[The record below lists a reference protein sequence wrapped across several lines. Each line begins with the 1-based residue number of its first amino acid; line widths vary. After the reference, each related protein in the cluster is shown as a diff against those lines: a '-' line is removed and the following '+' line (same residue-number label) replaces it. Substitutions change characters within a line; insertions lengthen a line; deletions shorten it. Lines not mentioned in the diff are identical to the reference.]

1 MKKTRHIQ
9 LVLLTAAL
17 ASCHRN
23 ADQQWT
29 SGNQGHNHNGN
40 NVFIRSDSTA
50 PYTRVYHP
58 NGAGGWYFAFRPY
71 GNYYNGRYRRIGYF
85 SDAISEHSNLGTNGA
100 KSGIVRGGFGESA
113 HGGGEEGG
121 GGAHASS

>member
-17 ASCHRN
+17 GSCHRN

-29 SGNQGHNHNGN
+29 SGNK
-40 NVFIRSDSTA
+40 VYIRSDTSA
-50 PYTRVYHP
+50 PYARVYHP
-58 NGAGGWYFAFRPY
+58 SGIGLWYYAFRPY
-71 GNYYNGRYRRIGYF
+71 GTYYNGHYRRIGYF
-85 SDAISEHSNLGTNGA
+85 SDAISEHSNLGTNEA

-113 HGGGEEGG
+113 HGEGG
-121 GGAHASS
+121 HGEGAHASS

>member
-29 SGNQGHNHNGN
+29 SGDK
-40 NVFIRSDSTA
+40 VYIRSDSTA
-50 PYTRVYHP
+50 PYSRVYHP
-58 NGAGGWYFAFRPY
+58 SAPGLWYFAFRPY
-71 GNYYNGRYRRIGYF
+71 GTWYNGRYRRIGYF
-85 SDAISEHSNLGTNGA
+85 SDAISEHSNLGTNTS

-113 HGGGEEGG
+113 HGGEGEGG
-121 GGAHASS
+121 HASS

>member
-1 MKKTRHIQ
+1 MKKSRHIQ

-29 SGNQGHNHNGN
+29 SGNK
-40 NVFIRSDSTA
+40 VYIRSDSTA
-50 PYTRVYHP
+50 PYARVYHP
-58 NGAGGWYFAFRPY
+58 TSPGLWYFAFRPY
-71 GNYYNGRYRRIGYF
+71 GSWYNGHYRRLGYF
-85 SDAISEHSNLGTNGA
+85 SDAISEHSNLGTNTA

-113 HGGGEEGG
+113 RGEGG
-121 GGAHASS
+121 HASS

>member
-29 SGNQGHNHNGN
+29 SGNK
-40 NVFIRSDSTA
+40 VYIRSDTSA
-50 PYTRVYHP
+50 PYSRVYHP
-58 NGAGGWYFAFRPY
+58 SGLGLWYYAFRPY
-71 GNYYNGRYRRIGYF
+71 GTYYGGRYHRIGYF
-85 SDAISEHSNLGTNGA
+85 SDAISEHSNLGSNEA

-113 HGGGEEGG
+113 HGGGE
-121 GGAHASS
+121 GAHASS

>member
-1 MKKTRHIQ
+1 MKKSRHIQ

-29 SGNQGHNHNGN
+29 SGNK
-40 NVFIRSDSTA
+40 VYIRSDSTA
-50 PYTRVYHP
+50 PYSRVFHP
-58 NGAGGWYFAFRPY
+58 SNPGLWYFAFRPY
-71 GNYYNGRYRRIGYF
+71 GTWYGGHYRRIGYF
-85 SDAISEHSNLGTNGA
+85 SDAISEHSNLGTNTA

-113 HGGGEEGG
+113 RG
-121 GGAHASS
+121 GGADGEGGHASS

>member
-23 ADQQWT
+23 ANQQWT
-29 SGNQGHNHNGN
+29 SGDR
-40 NVFIRSDSTA
+40 VYIRSDSTA
-50 PYTRVYHP
+50 PYSHVYHP
-58 NGAGGWYFAFRPY
+58 SGPGLWYFAFRPY
-71 GNYYNGRYRRIGYF
+71 GTWYNGHYRRMGYF
-85 SDAISEHSNLGTNGA
+85 SDAISEHSNLGTNTT

-113 HGGGEEGG
+113 HGGGEGG
-121 GGAHASS
+121 HASS

>member
-9 LVLLTAAL
+9 LVLLTAVL

-29 SGNQGHNHNGN
+29 SGNK
-40 NVFIRSDSTA
+40 VYIRSDTSA
-50 PYTRVYHP
+50 PYARAYHP
-58 NGAGGWYFAFRPY
+58 TGPGLWYFAFRPY
-71 GNYYNGRYRRIGYF
+71 GNYYNGHYRRVGYF
-85 SDAISEHSNLGTNGA
+85 SDAISEHSNLGTNEA

-113 HGGGEEGG
+113 HGE
-121 GGAHASS
+121 GAHASS

>member
-29 SGNQGHNHNGN
+29 SGNK
-40 NVFIRSDSTA
+40 VYVRSDSTA
-50 PYTRVYHP
+50 PYARVYHP
-58 NGAGGWYFAFRPY
+58 ASPGLWYFAFRPY
-71 GNYYNGRYRRIGYF
+71 GTWYNGHYRRVGYF
-85 SDAISEHSNLGTNGA
+85 SDAISEHSNLGTNMA

-113 HGGGEEGG
+113 HGGGGEGEGG
-121 GGAHASS
+121 HASS